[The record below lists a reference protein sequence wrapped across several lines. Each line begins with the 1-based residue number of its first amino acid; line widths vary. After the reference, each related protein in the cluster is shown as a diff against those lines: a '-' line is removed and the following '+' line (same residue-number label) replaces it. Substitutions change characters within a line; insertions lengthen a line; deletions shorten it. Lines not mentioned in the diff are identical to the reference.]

1 MVPAAPHPGL
11 WPHVRRYTGF
21 AEHLSEPLR
30 RREPVNGDVVLIISF
45 GLSMRLHWPDR
56 PDAASDHVTS
66 FLVGMHAPVAVTEH
80 DGVSAGV
87 QVDLTPTGAHMLLGM
102 PMHLIAGQVVEF
114 GVALPGLAEL
124 PERLADAP
132 DWPERFEILDAALGR
147 RLAAAREPS
156 PDVVHAWRRLRETHG
171 RLPVNRLAAELHCS
185 RRHLSGRFRE
195 QIGVTPKAAARVM
208 RFHHAMDRLQ
218 AEGGGRWAEIAAE
231 CGYYDQS
238 HLHRDFRAYAGLTP
252 GEIEAR
258 LLPKGLGVAG

>member
-1 MVPAAPHPGL
+1 MGADAARSPG
-11 WPHVRRYTGF
+11 GF
-21 AEHLSEPLR
+21 AAGL
-30 RREPVNGDVVLIISF
+30 GD
-45 GLSMRLHWPDR
+45 R
-56 PDAASDHVTS
+56 
-66 FLVGMHAPVAVTEH
+66 HAITHHE
-80 DGVSAGV
+80 GRSCGV

-102 PMHLIAGQVVEF
+102 PMHLIAGQVVDLDA
-114 GVALPGLAEL
+114 ALPGLAEL
-124 PERLADAP
+124 PERLADACG
-132 DWPERFEILDAALGR
+132 WPERFAILDAVLGR
-147 RLAAAREPS
+147 RLADAREAS
-156 PDVVHAWRRLRETHG
+156 PDVVHAWRRLRETQG
-171 RLPVNRLAAELHCS
+171 RLPVNRLAAELRCS

-258 LLPKGLGVAG
+258 LLPPGLGVAG